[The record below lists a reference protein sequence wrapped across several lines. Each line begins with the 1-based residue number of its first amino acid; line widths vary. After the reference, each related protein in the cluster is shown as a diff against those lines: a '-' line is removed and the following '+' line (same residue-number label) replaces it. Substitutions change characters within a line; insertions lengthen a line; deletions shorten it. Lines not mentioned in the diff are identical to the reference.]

1 MYSGLHAIWAHRAA
15 HALWLKGGAAKG
27 LARIL
32 SQFTRFLTGIEI
44 HPGATIGRRF
54 FIDHGMGVV
63 IGETAEIGDGVMLYH
78 GVTLGGRSLAKV
90 KRHPTL
96 EDNVTVGAGA
106 KVLGPVVIGEGSA
119 IGANAVVTRDCPPD
133 SIVVGIPGEVRPRK
147 KDEHKPL
154 LDPACTC
161 RATALHLT
169 RGGRPAPAAAPTDR
183 EGRQR
188 IARGALRAFPWG
200 PFPWVPPRV
209 PRCFPTW
216 PSRGRRYATR
226 SW

>member
-1 MYSGLHAIWAHRAA
+1 MKEDMDVVFEQDPAARSYIEVFLTYSGLHAIWNHRIAHRFYKWR
-15 HALWLKGGAAKG
+15 LYFI
-27 LARIL
+27 ARIL

-133 SIVVGIPGEVRPRK
+133 SIVVGIPGEV
-147 KDEHKPL
+147 
-154 LDPACTC
+154 
-161 RATALHLT
+161 
-169 RGGRPAPAAAPTDR
+169 
-183 EGRQR
+183 
-188 IARGALRAFPWG
+188 
-200 PFPWVPPRV
+200 
-209 PRCFPTW
+209 
-216 PSRGRRYATR
+216 
-226 SW
+226 